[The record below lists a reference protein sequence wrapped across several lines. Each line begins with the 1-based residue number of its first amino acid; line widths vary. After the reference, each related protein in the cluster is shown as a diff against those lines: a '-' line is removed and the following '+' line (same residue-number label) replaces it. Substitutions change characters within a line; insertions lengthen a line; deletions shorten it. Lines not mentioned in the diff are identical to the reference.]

1 MATETSYDFTVVQVD
16 SDALITQIRG
26 SSISTAVDY
35 INSDDGTSVTIF
47 FKDVLSD
54 TDSATLSSLMASY
67 VYVTPT
73 TNSGPIPVITQFEST
88 KYTLKLA
95 CVSQTVSSD
104 GTATILF
111 QIPGTPGGTDGR
123 YINGAEA
130 FFDVATPGDKILGA
144 WFVDHDNL
152 LGSGADVVVGSYT
165 DDIAPADNQGWYLP
179 PNRGF
184 VKAET
189 IGFYGF
195 APSGFY
201 IKIVG
206 KKGGGLITGTL
217 FINFE
222 WAISG
227 TGP

>member
-1 MATETSYDFTVVQVD
+1 MATQTLYTFTITQVD
-16 SDALITQIRG
+16 SQALIALITA
-26 SSISTAVDY
+26 STISTALAY
-35 INSDDGTSVTIF
+35 INTDGPTVSIY

-54 TDSATLSSLMASY
+54 ADSATLTTLMSAY
-67 VYVTPT
+67 VYTAPVI
-73 TNSGPIPVITQFEST
+73 NSGPVNVVTQFEST

-95 CVSQTVSSD
+95 CVCQAVGDD

-111 QIPGTPGGTDGR
+111 KIPGTPGGADGR
-123 YINGAEA
+123 YINAAEA
-130 FFDVATPGDKILGA
+130 FFDVATPGDRITGA
-144 WFVDHDNL
+144 WFVDHDNM
-152 LGSGADVVVGSYT
+152 LGSGIDTVVGSYT
-165 DDIAPADNQGWYLP
+165 DDLAPSDNQGWYLP

-206 KKGGGLITGTL
+206 KKGASLTTGTL
-217 FINFE
+217 YVNFE
-222 WAISG
+222 WGIAG
-227 TGP
+227 DGP